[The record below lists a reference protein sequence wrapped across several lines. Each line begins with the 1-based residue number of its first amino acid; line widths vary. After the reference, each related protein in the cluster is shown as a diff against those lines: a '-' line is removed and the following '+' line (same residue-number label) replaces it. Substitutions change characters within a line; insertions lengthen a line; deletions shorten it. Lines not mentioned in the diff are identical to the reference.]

1 MNEKKN
7 NKKKCFNQMLRPY
20 ENNTIF
26 KKKIEEK
33 TKKPKKIAIKAK
45 KIKSN
50 IFLKDGKEIA
60 TRSFILPN
68 LFFQKMSHLAPCQ
81 IY

>member
-1 MNEKKN
+1 MYEQWMKKK

-33 TKKPKKIAIKAK
+33 TKK
-45 KIKSN
+45 
-50 IFLKDGKEIA
+50 
-60 TRSFILPN
+60 T
-68 LFFQKMSHLAPCQ
+68 
-81 IY
+81 